1 MKRRT
6 LVSFVV
12 VLSTLAV
19 ASFAHAQATRTWV
32 SGVGDDANPCSRT
45 APCKTYA
52 GAISKTAAGGI
63 ISTLDPGGFGAVTIT
78 KSITIEGTG
87 TLGHIL
93 NSLVNGVIINAA
105 TTDVVVLRDLSLH
118 GAGNGLNGV
127 RILGAAEVY
136 FQNVNIQ
143 NNAGDGI
150 EIAPNVGTLTRV
162 FVENSRIVN
171 NTGKGIEV
179 LPSGTATVQLVV
191 QNSELSGNTSR
202 GIDLAGNNNSVA
214 IYNSKLT
221 HNGNTGAQIQLTN
234 STLFIEGSLDRV
246 QRDGR
251 DLRHHRPDSRHP
263 ALGQPDRRQRDR
275 CERNRHDGR
284 LLQQH
289 DRRQR
294 GRQRRLVERGP
305 AVSAPRSP
313 GHTQSRPPS
322 GGPALS
328 FLPVVGPKLRER
340 SGRPPGRPAPG
351 G

>member
-136 FQNVNIQ
+136 LQNVNIQ

-150 EIAPNVGTLTRV
+150 DIAPNVGTLTKV

-179 LPSGTATVQLVV
+179 IPTGTATVKLVV
-191 QNSELSGNTSR
+191 QNSELSGNASR
-202 GIDLAGNNNSVA
+202 GIDLAGNNNSAA
-214 IYNSKLT
+214 IYNSKMA
-221 HNGNTGAQIQLTN
+221 HNGLTARRC
-234 STLFIEGSLDRV
+234 S
-246 QRDGR
+246 
-251 DLRHHRPDSRHP
+251 SRAP
-263 ALGQPDRRQRDR
+263 PCSSRA
-275 CERNRHDGR
+275 R
-284 LLQQH
+284 LSPTT
-289 DRRQR
+289 
-294 GRQRRLVERGP
+294 GP
-305 AVSAPRSP
+305 A
-313 GHTQSRPPS
+313 
-322 GGPALS
+322 
-328 FLPVVGPKLRER
+328 
-340 SGRPPGRPAPG
+340 
-351 G
+351 